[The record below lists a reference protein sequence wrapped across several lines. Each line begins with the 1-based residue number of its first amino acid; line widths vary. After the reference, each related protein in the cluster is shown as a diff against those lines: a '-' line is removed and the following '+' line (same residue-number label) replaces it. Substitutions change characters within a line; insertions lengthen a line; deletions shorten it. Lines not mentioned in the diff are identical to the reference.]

1 MDRQI
6 LNNTFTPQYV
16 HPEEEPNVDELN
28 KNITDIKD
36 NLNLID
42 KQLTTAANNFK
53 SLLDKTKL
61 KILKVK
67 TSLEVERERQQ
78 DINIL
83 CNKYS
88 DFVSVINLNK
98 EDFAGNL
105 NMENRVIS
113 APISNLNKCQ
123 IDVISIEGNFTVTCR
138 HIDFTSSG

>member
-1 MDRQI
+1 M
-6 LNNTFTPQYV
+6 
-16 HPEEEPNVDELN
+16 
-28 KNITDIKD
+28 
-36 NLNLID
+36 ID

-105 NMENRVIS
+105 NMENRVIVKN
-113 APISNLNKCQ
+113 IKWQ
-123 IDVISIEGNFTVTCR
+123 
-138 HIDFTSSG
+138 